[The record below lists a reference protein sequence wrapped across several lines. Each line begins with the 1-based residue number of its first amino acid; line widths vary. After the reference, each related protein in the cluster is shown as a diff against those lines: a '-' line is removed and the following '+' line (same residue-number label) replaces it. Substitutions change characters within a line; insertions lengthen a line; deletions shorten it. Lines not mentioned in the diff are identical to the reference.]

1 MPRYRLTIEYDG
13 RPYRG
18 FQAQADLPSVQASLE
33 RAIHA
38 FSGETLRINAAGRTD
53 TGVHATGQVVHLDL
67 ERDWPAATVMN
78 ALNAHLVE
86 EPIAVLEAWLKK
98 QPPWI
103 ALLAFATP
111 SVLILPIKFSAI
123 FFAAH
128 HRFFLA
134 IAAVVIGKILATA
147 IVARLYVV
155 LRPTLMTIGWF
166 ARADTWFFYWRDR
179 AYAFV
184 RALPAWQAAR
194 AAIDRMRLRLME
206 LVSALF
212 AR

>member
-1 MPRYRLTIEYDG
+1 MKHPLKRALELLLVPLAAAIVFVEQVLIGMLNTI
-13 RPYRG
+13 
-18 FQAQADLPSVQASLE
+18 
-33 RAIHA
+33 
-38 FSGETLRINAAGRTD
+38 TAALARW
-53 TGVHATGQVVHLDL
+53 A
-67 ERDWPAATVMN
+67 
-78 ALNAHLVE
+78 
-86 EPIAVLEAWLKK
+86 PIAAVETWLKK

-103 ALLAFATP
+103 ALCAFVMP
-111 SVLILPIKFSAI
+111 SILILPIKFSAI

-134 IAAVVIGKILATA
+134 IAAVVVGKMLATA

-166 ARADTWFFYWRDR
+166 ARVDTWFFYWRDQ

-184 RALPAWQAAR
+184 RSLPAWQKVKAATER
-194 AAIDRMRLRLME
+194 ARLRLVE
-206 LVSALF
+206 LFSGLF